1 MKKRVVLGMSG
12 GLDSSVSAYLLQN
25 EGFEVIGITLRFSE
39 ASKCCSELDVCDA
52 RKVAQKLGIEHYT
65 IDVTGL
71 FEEAVIDYFI
81 KEYREGRTPN
91 PCAVCNRRVKFKTLF
106 KKADELNAQ
115 FIVTGHYARIQNKDN
130 HYYLLKG
137 KDSKKDQ
144 SYFLSRLKKEWL
156 DRILFPIGKYD
167 KKEVSKIAKKSKLP
181 FFKKKESQEV
191 CFIKGND
198 YRNFLIKKMPE
209 LMKPGNI
216 INTEGIFIGE
226 HKGIFYYT
234 IGQRK
239 GIQVNINKPLY
250 VISINPKKNTIT
262 VGEEKDVYK
271 KELSTEH
278 TNWLAPTAEISKKV
292 FVKIRSQHQPKEAEI
307 NVRATEVFVKFAEP
321 QMAITPGQLAVFY
334 KSDTVLGS
342 GWISTL

>member
-1 MKKRVVLGMSG
+1 MKKRIVLGMSG
-12 GLDSSVSAYLLQN
+12 GLDSSVSAYLLQK
-25 EGFEVIGITLRFSE
+25 EGFEVIGITLRFSK

-106 KKADELNAQ
+106 KKADDLNAQ
-115 FIVTGHYARIQNKDN
+115 FIATGHYARIQNKDN

-156 DRILFPIGKYD
+156 D
-167 KKEVSKIAKKSKLP
+167 
-181 FFKKKESQEV
+181 
-191 CFIKGND
+191 
-198 YRNFLIKKMPE
+198 
-209 LMKPGNI
+209 
-216 INTEGIFIGE
+216 
-226 HKGIFYYT
+226 YT

-262 VGEEKDVYK
+262 VGEDKDVYK

-278 TNWLAPTAEISKKV
+278 TNWLVPAAEISKEV
-292 FVKIRSQHQPKEAEI
+292 FVKIRSQHQPNEAEI
-307 NVRATEVFVKFAEP
+307 KVRATEVFVKFAEP

-334 KSDTVLGS
+334 KNDTVLGS
-342 GWISTL
+342 GWISNQHCC